1 METYEKKK
9 RIGKGT
15 FGEAWLVRSKY
26 SGRRYVIKEI
36 RLGDMPKE
44 DIEKSYMEASIL
56 RRCKHN
62 NIIRYK
68 EVFIL
73 PHPKTLCIVMEY
85 ADGGDLSGII
95 KAACVNG
102 ETFEEKRILYWFI
115 QLTFAVQY
123 LHNNDI
129 LHRDLKTQNIFLT
142 TSNLIKLGDFGIAR
156 FLRNK
161 EDLATTAIGTP
172 YYLSPEICR
181 RQPYNHKSDM
191 WALGCILYEMCA
203 FSHPFEADNFD
214 SLMVTIITAAYKPLP
229 KSWSAL
235 VHDLISVLLRT
246 TAERRPSADQLLLI
260 PALKPLVEKYL
271 KVHQSLIDFA
281 EKNSNNH
288 RRHHTIHCE
297 CRELEDKACI
307 EKSLVPLEI
316 RYIKQD
322 LPNLPACL
330 VRDRCNSDSIFE
342 RPQASFRS
350 PQPRLA
356 HLVSPSSCR
365 RRIWST
371 EDTLSSSND
380 EHVSQ
385 DQCVTVRTPSR
396 ASPATVCSPS
406 LESSVFSSPDA
417 LRPN

>member
-1 METYEKKK
+1 MGSGIRPQSLPSVPRTDMETYEKKK

-181 RQPYNHKSDM
+181 R
-191 WALGCILYEMCA
+191 
-203 FSHPFEADNFD
+203 
-214 SLMVTIITAAYKPLP
+214 
-229 KSWSAL
+229 SWSAL